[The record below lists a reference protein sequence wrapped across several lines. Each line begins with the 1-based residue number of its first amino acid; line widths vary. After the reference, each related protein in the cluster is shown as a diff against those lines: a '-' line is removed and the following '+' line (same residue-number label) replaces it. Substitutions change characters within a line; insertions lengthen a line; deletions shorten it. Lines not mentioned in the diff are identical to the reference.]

1 MEKSFKVILRN
12 IRHKVMECFTLKI
25 SQYTMEIGGTTNKM
39 VRELNNGRTKNI
51 TQEIGFKA
59 RKKASEN

>member
-1 MEKSFKVILRN
+1 
-12 IRHKVMECFTLKI
+12 MECFTLKI